1 VVERQLQQGFD
12 KYGTDDAQSSRV
24 KTVAPNEESRPIQGR
39 TVGNQLAADV
49 LGKNLSSCLVWR
61 LHNTRQQGMYPSRR
75 AAVQI
80 DSGYRYLVRKKAI
93 NVTLSADQ

>member
-24 KTVAPNEESRPIQGR
+24 KTVAPNEESRPLQGR

-49 LGKNLSSCLVWR
+49 RGKNLSSCLVWH
-61 LHNTRQQGMYPSRR
+61 LHNKRQQGYIHQDGRR
-75 AAVQI
+75 
-80 DSGYRYLVRKKAI
+80 SKLT
-93 NVTLSADQ
+93 VTMGIS